1 MSNKFRFIWNGF
13 SRFRMASKVISDF
26 RSYRTSTYKPSTP
39 IALGFSL
46 FTWLG
51 FQKKLSME
59 DELILTIK
67 HCVLFIERGDYEK
80 AEQLLHVALR
90 QAQQFQHQLGI
101 TYIYD
106 VMANLALERNQLDA
120 AKQLFIA
127 VTQRIMSDGA
137 TEDDVRV
144 VHISVKLA
152 RISHLKKDYSTAQL
166 GYDWCIEKLD
176 KALSINPDSDILKL
190 LSIAEDWYGRLFIE
204 CNQYEQGLKLMTSAL
219 DRMKQVPNVEQE
231 HIVVQLNDIGTVCDS
246 LGRTDES
253 INYFNEAIQLGK
265 NNENIELGTMYINLG
280 RAYMKKNLLNEA
292 RKSCGF
298 GWKLGVMS
306 KNNEVK
312 KEAELCISQIKKIT

>member
-1 MSNKFRFIWNGF
+1 MY
-13 SRFRMASKVISDF
+13 RFRLLWTSLSPIKKINKVVPVF
-26 RSYRTSTYKPSTP
+26 RSRPIPRFKYTTP
-39 IALGFSL
+39 VALSFSL

-127 VTQRIMSDGA
+127 VTQRIMADGA
-137 TEDDVRV
+137 TEDDTRV

-152 RISHLKKDYSTAQL
+152 RISHLKKDYQTAQI
-166 GYDWCIEKLD
+166 GYDWCIEKLK
-176 KALSINPDSDILKL
+176 KALSNDPDIDILKL

-204 CNQYEQGLKLMTSAL
+204 CNQYEQGFKLMISAL
-219 DRMKQVPNVEQE
+219 ERMKQVPNVEQE
-231 HIVVQLNDIGTVCDS
+231 HIVVQLNDIGTVSDL

-253 INYFNEAIQLGK
+253 ISYFQEAIQLGK
-265 NNENIELGTMYINLG
+265 KVENMELGAMYINLG
-280 RAYMKKNLLNEA
+280 RAYIKKNLLNEA
-292 RKSCGF
+292 RKNCGY
-298 GWKLGVMS
+298 GWKLGVIT
-306 KNNEVK
+306 KNDDVK
-312 KEAELCISQIKKIT
+312 KEAELCLNQIKNST